1 VGLSHLVE
9 VPEPLHEVVCGV
21 SDLLAGNSLQHG
33 QELLEGHPRVLLVL
47 RLLTL
52 HQQSTE
58 INLMYSLE
66 KCKKYSSFV
75 KLLYECL

>member
-1 VGLSHLVE
+1 MEFSHLVE

-21 SDLLAGNSLQHG
+21 SDLLAGDSLQHG

-52 HQQSTE
+52 QQQLTE
-58 INLMYSLE
+58 TKLMYKLE
-66 KCKKYSSFV
+66 K
-75 KLLYECL
+75 